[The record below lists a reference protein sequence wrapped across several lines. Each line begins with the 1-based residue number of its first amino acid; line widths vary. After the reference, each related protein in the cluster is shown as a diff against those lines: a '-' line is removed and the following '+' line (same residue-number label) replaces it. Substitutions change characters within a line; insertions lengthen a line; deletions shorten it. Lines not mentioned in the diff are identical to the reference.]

1 MAQGGLSVLEGK
13 VLDMVAGGKTPRQI
27 AEVVGISPAEASRL
41 AYDLLDSEIITD
53 SEQRRNLQV
62 YRLERLVDALWER
75 VQKHADRDDVKNLL
89 DIMKE
94 LNALL
99 GLYKEANEELYDK
112 MHAHQ
117 FAMYSQTLMFLL
129 KAFKML
135 APATF
140 ETDDQWTA
148 WMAEA
153 LTSAEQKLEIE
164 S

>member
-13 VLDMVAGGKTPRQI
+13 VLDMVAAGKTPRQI
-27 AEVVGISPAEASRL
+27 AEVVGISPAEASKL

-53 SEQRRNLQV
+53 SEQRRNLQI
-62 YRLERLVDALWER
+62 YRLERIIDALWER
-75 VQKHADRDDVKNLL
+75 VMKHADRDDVNNMLNLL
-89 DIMKE
+89 KE
-94 LNALL
+94 LNGLL
-99 GLYKEANEELYDK
+99 GLYKESNEELYDK

-129 KAFKML
+129 KTFKIL
-135 APATF
+135 APNTF
-140 ETDDQWTA
+140 DTDDQWTA

-153 LTSAEQKLEIE
+153 LTTAEQQLEVE